1 MAAEARRETR
11 QGAEG
16 NEEGDGGDG
25 AQDSERVGFIII
37 IRPPLLLPIK
47 LVNKILCLRLLCDR
61 DQYEYKAQT
70 KVFTAGGQKP
80 ER

>member
-1 MAAEARRETR
+1 MAESD
-11 QGAEG
+11 
-16 NEEGDGGDG
+16 EEGDGGDG
-25 AQDSERVGFIII
+25 AQDSERIGFIII

-70 KVFTAGGQKP
+70 KGVHGQGAKS
-80 ER
+80 